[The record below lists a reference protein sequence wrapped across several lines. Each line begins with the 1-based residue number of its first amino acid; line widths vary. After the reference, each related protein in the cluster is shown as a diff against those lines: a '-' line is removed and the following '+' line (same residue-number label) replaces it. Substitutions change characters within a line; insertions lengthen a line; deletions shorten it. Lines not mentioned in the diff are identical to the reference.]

1 MHINR
6 KYKTKGWLVFLMVFL
21 LILTGCSDDDSD
33 TPGDKNET
41 PSEKEDKPKEDNT
54 KKVYKV
60 GDLIEEKNFSIKVN
74 SAEVTDGHDFMTSD
88 DGDKFIILDIT
99 IENKSDEE
107 MNISSL
113 LSFTLKDEDGRDQD
127 YALNIEQKGQLDGT
141 ILGDEK
147 MTGQITFEV
156 PKEGKLTLYFTN
168 DLFGKPLKIEVR

>member
-74 SAEVTDGHDFMTSD
+74 SAEVTMDMTS
-88 DGDKFIILDIT
+88 
-99 IENKSDEE
+99 
-107 MNISSL
+107 
-113 LSFTLKDEDGRDQD
+113 
-127 YALNIEQKGQLDGT
+127 
-141 ILGDEK
+141 
-147 MTGQITFEV
+147 
-156 PKEGKLTLYFTN
+156 
-168 DLFGKPLKIEVR
+168 